1 MSDKDRYDEVMRGM
15 RRDNIIFLAL
25 LTFLAA
31 AALVEY
37 WLGVGVMAFYLTVLM
52 AVAIA
57 VIAVLRMMM
66 VPQWVKHW
74 HDYVQDERIKKVDTH
89 ARSLAWSV
97 TFFAVVA
104 LALLAQF
111 RIMDLGTYYSLMAIF
126 LIMTYSMLAF
136 KWYYGRKG
144 DVE

>member
-1 MSDKDRYDEVMRGM
+1 MSDKGRHEEVMRGM
-15 RRDNIIFLAL
+15 RRDNTIFLAL
-25 LTFLAA
+25 LTLFAA

-37 WLGVGVMAFYLTVLM
+37 WLGVGGMAFYLTIFM
-52 AVAIA
+52 AAAIA

-74 HDYVQDERIKKVDTH
+74 QDYVQDERIKKVDTH
-89 ARSLAWSV
+89 ARSLAWYV

-104 LALLAQF
+104 LALLALF
-111 RIMDLGTYYSLMAIF
+111 KIVDLGTYYSLMAIF

-136 KWYYGRKG
+136 KWFYGRKG
-144 DVE
+144 DVD